1 MKIVNDRLVIEK
13 KKKHLKTLPSEAAA
27 PFVDA

>member
-1 MKIVNDRLVIEK
+1 MKIVNDRLVIE